1 MRHKSGSPPRAYPNR
16 VLRATRIPT
25 AAALG
30 NLRYRYVVPILPVVA
45 CLNSRADSANCNQ
58 FAQRKQSPN
67 GLDLRAT
74 ASEQQQQQT
83 KTGEPYPRSMPAGR
97 RSRISCSTQ
106 DASYSLKFLAGGATR
121 RGATMVPCEMEQ
133 KVGAG
138 VLGCPVLFDSWFV
151 QGVGSRACFGAER
164 DMRVSVPKGTL
175 RTTIGAPIA
184 SRYSKAALRLPP
196 VSRCVR
202 LLCVPPPP
210 SSLRLNNQPFFSG
223 NIRPDGM
230 TVCCSAVMRACAFM
244 APVSLFVR
252 VITRNISD
260 AGSSRPWREKRNTSG
275 CRR

>member
-138 VLGCPVLFDSWFV
+138 VFGCLVLFDSWCV
-151 QGVGSRACFGAER
+151 KAWAVELASIRSATCGYLY
-164 DMRVSVPKGTL
+164 PKGLFAQQLDPRNSVQIFEGGSSLAARLTL
-175 RTTIGAPIA
+175 RSFAVCSTPP
-184 SRYSKAALRLPP
+184 LLPP
-196 VSRCVR
+196 
-202 LLCVPPPP
+202 
-210 SSLRLNNQPFFSG
+210 F
-223 NIRPDGM
+223 
-230 TVCCSAVMRACAFM
+230 
-244 APVSLFVR
+244 
-252 VITRNISD
+252 
-260 AGSSRPWREKRNTSG
+260 E
-275 CRR
+275 